1 MPIFIVHKPIGL
13 TSHDVVAAGR
23 KAFRTRAVG
32 HAGTLDPL
40 AAGVLVLLTGADT
53 KLSPHLTASE
63 KRYYAFVALG
73 ATTPTLDAEGPL
85 QPGNS
90 TLAEQVSAADITAQ
104 FPYFLQLSEQ
114 VPPAFSA
121 VQHDGVRSYDRARKG
136 EEVHLPPRPAG
147 YTHLKLLQLAPS
159 LAKIALPTGVEA
171 ADLPKQLGT
180 FPIALIDVGVTA
192 GTYVRAFARD
202 LGARLGTG
210 AHLAGLVRYQA
221 GHAHLQN
228 AVALDHLAQAP
239 GASAYNV
246 LHFPKHTVSA
256 DMAATIRLGQRP
268 KLVVH
273 ETTALFTEDKQLVAL
288 VQPHPDNPRRIQFVR
303 VFPAS

>member
-1 MPIFIVHKPIGL
+1 MPIHIVRKPIGI

-63 KRYYAFVALG
+63 KRYYAWIALG
-73 ATTPTLDAEGPL
+73 ASTPTLDAEGPL
-85 QPGNS
+85 LPGNVA
-90 TLAEQVSAADITAQ
+90 LAMHVGAADITAQ
-104 FPYFLQLSEQ
+104 FSHFLALTSQ

-121 VQHDGVRSYDRARKG
+121 VQHGGERSYDRARRG
-136 EEVHLPPRPAG
+136 EHVKLPPRHAG
-147 YTHLKLLQLAPS
+147 YTRLELLHFGKTLNN
-159 LAKIALPTGVEA
+159 LPLPAGVNAE
-171 ADLPKQLGT
+171 DLPAQLGE
-180 FPIALIDVGVTA
+180 FPIALIDVHVKA

-202 LGARLGTG
+202 LGERLGTG

-221 GHAHLQN
+221 GAAHLSE
-228 AVALDHLAQAP
+228 AVALPDLASDSGAQA
-239 GASAYNV
+239 YDV
-246 LHFPKHTVSA
+246 LHLPKRIISQEIAERT
-256 DMAATIRLGQRP
+256 RLGQRP
-268 KLVVH
+268 KLVVN
-273 ETTALFTEDKQLVAL
+273 EKTALFTDAHELVAL
-288 VQPHPDNPRRIQFVR
+288 VEPHPDNPRRIQFIR

>member
-1 MPIFIVHKPIGL
+1 MPIHIVHKPIGL

-63 KRYYAFVALG
+63 KRYYAWVALG

-85 QPGNS
+85 VPGNVG
-90 TLAEQVSAADITAQ
+90 LATHLREADITAQ
-104 FPYFLQLSEQ
+104 FPYFLGLHEQ

-121 VQHDGVRSYDRARKG
+121 VQHGGVRSYDRARRG
-136 EEVHLPPRPAG
+136 EAVTLPPRPAG
-147 YTHLKLLQLAPS
+147 YVHLELLYLVPTIS
-159 LAKIALPTGVEA
+159 EIPLPAGVQA
-171 ADLPKQLGT
+171 ADLPVQLGE
-180 FPIALIDVGVTA
+180 FPVALIDVHVTA

-202 LGARLGTG
+202 LGERLGTG

-221 GHAHLQN
+221 GDAHLRS
-228 AVALDHLAQAP
+228 AVALANLADDP
-239 GASAYNV
+239 GAKAYDV
-246 LHFPKHTVSA
+246 LPMAKRTVTA
-256 DMAATIRLGQRP
+256 EMAATIRLGQRP
-268 KLVVH
+268 KLMVNKK
-273 ETTALFTEDKQLVAL
+273 TALFTEDKTIVAL
-288 VQPHPDNPRRIQFVR
+288 VEPHPDNPRRIQFIR